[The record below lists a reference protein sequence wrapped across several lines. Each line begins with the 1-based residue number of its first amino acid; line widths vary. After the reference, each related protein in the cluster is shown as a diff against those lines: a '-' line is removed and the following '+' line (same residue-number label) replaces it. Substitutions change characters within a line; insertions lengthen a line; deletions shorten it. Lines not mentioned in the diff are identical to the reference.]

1 MRRKSDER
9 REKNLSPPPPFLL
22 SVNKEVKREKEIER
36 REE

>member
-9 REKNLSPPPPFLL
+9 REKNLSHPPPFLL
-22 SVNKEVKREKEIER
+22 SVNKEVKRENETEK